1 MNREVSPIG
10 NAIWKRNISLYIMF
24 APIIVFFIAFKYVPM
39 AGSIMAFKHYN
50 FGDGIWHSPWVG
62 LDNFRVLFSTPA
74 TIQIIRNTLIL
85 SLLSIFVGFPF
96 PILLAIMLHE
106 IKAMWFKRIVQTLIF
121 LPHFF
126 SWIIVA
132 GIIVTVFSQQSGVAN
147 EIWQFVF
154 GQSFAFLYHE
164 GSWLAIFVSSGIW
177 KEAGFSAIVY
187 LAALSSIDASLY
199 EAASLDGANKWKQ
212 IWHVTLPGIS
222 STVVLMFILS
232 MGRVMEVGFDQVF
245 MLQNSTV
252 SNISEVISTYIYK
265 IGLMGSQFSLT
276 AAIGFFESLAGLI
289 LVVITNRIARKF
301 GSGLW

>member
-1 MNREVSPIG
+1 MSLIG
-10 NAIWKRNISLYIMF
+10 KAIWKRNISLYVMF

-62 LDNFRVLFSTPA
+62 MDNFRVLFSTPV
-74 TIQIIRNTLIL
+74 TLQIIRNTLVL

-96 PILLAIMLHE
+96 PILLAIMLNE
-106 IKAMWFKRIVQTLIF
+106 VKTMWFKKIVQTLVF

-132 GIIVTVFSQQSGVAN
+132 GIIVTVFSQQAGTVNAL
-147 EIWQFVF
+147 WQVLF
-154 GQSFAFLYHE
+154 GQSYAFLYHE

-199 EAASLDGANKWKQ
+199 EAASLDGASKRQQ

-222 STVVLMFILS
+222 STVVLMFILA

-276 AAIGFFESLAGLI
+276 AAIGFFESLVSLI
-289 LVVITNRIARKF
+289 LVVITNRIARRF
-301 GSGLW
+301 GNGLW

>member
-1 MNREVSPIG
+1 
-10 NAIWKRNISLYIMF
+10 MF
-24 APIIVFFIAFKYVPM
+24 APVIVFFIAFKYMPM

-62 LDNFRVLFSTPA
+62 FDNFRVLFSTPA
-74 TIQIIRNTLIL
+74 TMQIIRNTLLL

-96 PILLAIMLHE
+96 PILLAIMLNE
-106 IKAMWFKRIVQTLIF
+106 VRAMWFKRIVQTLIF

-132 GIIVTVFSQQSGVAN
+132 GIIVTVFSQQSGVVN
-147 EIWQFVF
+147 ELWKSLF
-154 GQSFAFLYHE
+154 GQPFAFLYHE

-187 LAALSSIDASLY
+187 LAALGSIDASLY

-276 AAIGFFESLAGLI
+276 AAIGLFESIVSLI